1 MSVTDQTE
9 TPPPARVVQDAG
21 ASTVTPPN
29 LELVQEAYRAFGRQD
44 ADVLLGI
51 LAPDIQWIHPVGMSA
66 YQLGGARHGHA
77 GVRSFLARVPAV
89 LGGMRLEPREFVVA
103 GDRIVV
109 FGVRQ
114 VTSLRGHTEELEFVH
129 SWTLRDGK
137 ATVMEDI
144 FDTVLFHRLIEA

>member
-1 MSVTDQTE
+1 MPMTDESV
-9 TPPPARVVQDAG
+9 TPPPARVVQESPAPTG
-21 ASTVTPPN
+21 TPPN
-29 LELVQEAYRAFGRQD
+29 LELVQEAYRAFRRQD
-44 ADVLLGI
+44 ADVLLAI
-51 LAPDIQWIHPVGMSA
+51 LAPDVQWIHPAGMSE

-144 FDTVLFHRLIEA
+144 FDTVLFHRLIET